1 LLENPRGVFV
11 RILVL
16 GRGKTGALVAEIAQ
30 ARQHAVSSLA
40 SQENQD
46 GRALTP
52 ATLKEIDAV
61 IDFTTPHAVIPNIIR
76 CVESGIPIVVG
87 TTGWYQHIDKVREL
101 VAERKG
107 AVLYGSNFSVGMN
120 FFFKAVQAI
129 APVLKHGYRGNI
141 VERHHVHKKDKPSG
155 TAITIQKI
163 LESNCGEKVE
173 VASVREGETV
183 GMHLVMLDSANDTI
197 LFTHD
202 AKSRAGFAEGAVRA
216 AEWIKGKTGF
226 YEFPDVVD
234 QL

>member
-1 LLENPRGVFV
+1 MK
-11 RILVL
+11 ILVL
-16 GRGKTGALVAEIAQ
+16 GRGKTGGLVAQIAQ
-30 ARQHAVSSLA
+30 ERRHEVRSLA

-46 GRALTP
+46 GRALTA
-52 ATLKEIDAV
+52 ATLQGIDAV
-61 IDFTTPHAVIPNIIR
+61 IDFTTPHAVIANIIR
-76 CVESGIPIVVG
+76 CVETGIPMVVG
-87 TTGWYQHIDKVREL
+87 TTGWYQHMEKVREL

-107 AVLYGSNFSVGMN
+107 ALLYGSNFSIGMN
-120 FFFKAVQAI
+120 FFFKAVQAV
-129 APVLKHGYRGNI
+129 APVLKHDYRGSI

-155 TAITIQKI
+155 TAVTIQKL
-163 LESNCGEKVE
+163 LESGSGEKVE

-202 AKSRAGFAEGAVRA
+202 AKSRVGFAEGAVRA

-226 YEFPDVVD
+226 YEFPDIVD

>member
-1 LLENPRGVFV
+1 V

-16 GRGKTGALVAEIAQ
+16 GRGKTGALVAEIAKE
-30 ARQHAVSSLA
+30 RHHDVHTLA

-52 ATLKEIDAV
+52 ATLKDIDAV

-76 CVESGIPIVVG
+76 CVEAGIPLVVG
-87 TTGWYQHIDKVREL
+87 TTGWYQHMDKVREL
-101 VAERKG
+101 VNERKG
-107 AVLYGSNFSVGMN
+107 AVLYGSNFSIGMN
-120 FFFKAVQAI
+120 FFFKAIQAI
-129 APVLKHGYRGNI
+129 APVMKYNYRGNI
-141 VERHHVHKKDKPSG
+141 VERHHIHKKDKPSG
-155 TAITIQKI
+155 TAVTIRKI
-163 LESNCGEKVE
+163 LESTGEKVE

-183 GMHLVMLDSANDTI
+183 GMHLVMLDSLNDTI

-202 AKSRAGFAEGAVRA
+202 AKSRVGFAEGAVRA

-226 YEFPDVVD
+226 YEFPEIVD

>member
-1 LLENPRGVFV
+1 MK
-11 RILVL
+11 ILVL

-30 ARQHAVSSLA
+30 ERHHEVSSLA

-46 GRALTP
+46 GRALT
-52 ATLKEIDAV
+52 AAALQGIDAV
-61 IDFTTPHAVIPNIIR
+61 IDFTTPHAVIANIIH
-76 CVESGIPIVVG
+76 CVEARIPMVVG
-87 TTGWYQHIDKVREL
+87 TTGWYQHMDKVREL

-107 AVLYGSNFSVGMN
+107 ALLYGSNFSIGMN

-129 APVLKHGYRGNI
+129 APVLKHDYRGSI

-155 TAITIQKI
+155 TAVTIQKL
-163 LESNCGEKVE
+163 LESGSGEKVE

-202 AKSRAGFAEGAVRA
+202 AKSRVGFAEGAVRA
-216 AEWIKGKTGF
+216 AEWIRGKTGF
-226 YEFPDVVD
+226 YEFPEIVD